1 MSATH
6 GHSSSTTGGW
16 RGFTPTVRSEMIK
29 FAILC
34 KASSS
39 RVDQRRQVLDQFPT
53 LDVQMLPEYSNEDVM
68 CVRDQQTGSTILAI
82 RGTDNRNK
90 TGNRL
95 RDVISDLFIL
105 INRKELMPRL
115 VEIEKLVERLIQRY
129 GKDRVGHSLGGFLAV
144 SVAEDLGVKAKVFN
158 VGSSPFNGGWRGF
171 TPTDNKNITVFTTND
186 PFKLLID
193 PLSITST
200 LRDDYKTYRVP
211 KKENI
216 GIHSIDNFLPDEKV

>member
-1 MSATH
+1 MSIKT
-6 GHSSSTTGGW
+6 
-16 RGFTPTVRSEMIK
+16 EMIK
-29 FAILC
+29 YAILC

-39 RVDQRRQVLDQFPT
+39 INDRQHVLDQFG
-53 LDVQMLPEYSNEDVM
+53 LNVEIIKRYSNEDVL
-68 CVRDQQTGSTILAI
+68 CVKEDTKVILAI
-82 RGTDNRNK
+82 RGTDNKNK

-95 RDVISDLFIL
+95 RDIISDLFIL
-105 INRKELMPRL
+105 INRKEFMPRL
-115 VEIEKLVERLIQRY
+115 IKIESIVKELIQIY
-129 GKDRVGHSLGGFLAV
+129 GKQNVVLTGHSLGGFLAV

-158 VGSSPFNGGWRGF
+158 VGSSPFNGGLNTRGSR
-171 TPTDNKNITVFTTND
+171 DNTHTQGITVFTTND